1 MVNQV
6 VLVGRLVSDPQ
17 LKSLEDGRKVANTTL
32 ALQRTFK
39 NKHSDTYETDFIKCT
54 LWSGIAEN
62 TAQYCK
68 KGDTVGIKGRL
79 AQKYYELNEEKSFSY
94 PEVIVEK
101 ISFINR
107 NKTTNP

>member
-6 VLVGRLVSDPQ
+6 VLVGRLVADPELRS
-17 LKSLEDGRKVANTTL
+17 LKDGRKVANTTL

-39 NKHSDTYETDFIKCT
+39 NKDSDTYDTDFIKCT

-62 TAQYCK
+62 TVQYCK

-79 AQKYYELNEEKSFSY
+79 AQQYYELDEEKSFSY
-94 PEVIVEK
+94 PEVVVEK

-107 NKTTNP
+107 KQTA